1 MAGNVSGL
9 DPKLAQA
16 RQLQANFDAAVKSGD
31 NQKIAE
37 TNNAII
43 QFKSENPEFD
53 WTAIAHAN
61 DKPLSPLQKL
71 AKENDKADK
80 DIMAAG
86 LKTLD
91 SEKGNDLANA
101 LKAMVLSEKKEVYC
115 LLTDIARAKREN
127 QPTADLEKEL
137 DQKMRAAML
146 RGNGVK
152 SDGIDIT
159 GVSSIDTK
167 GQRHQSFTVDI
178 DVRDEEDIEAKMDK
192 PETRQRLS
200 RYYDEKEH
208 KMYEAASA
216 SKEDLAAHAQVL
228 KEKEDALEAA
238 LKAAK
243 AERKEIE
250 KKKGAITP
258 QESARLNELQEM
270 GEQLKQIKQARQA
283 AEGKGIRK
291 AKGAQHDN
299 SDAETRVS
307 RRQVYMDK
315 EAAKA
320 AVEKGADEDDVR
332 VATEDDMATLEALVL
347 TAANKYENAS
357 SAETKAIWRELVELQ
372 YEIGEDGKIVT
383 DEKGNFKQKQP
394 IAEVQTRDIQNALAD
409 LAGGDFC
416 ANYSEREIIAD
427 ETGRSKQDVRHMF
440 LTYGFDA
447 PAAIGKR
454 LVNGAIAGAPAFA
467 AGMLGLL
474 MKNRAEAHARTV
486 STADAHAVQRKQ
498 GELSVT
504 AEVWQPD
511 KRTEYKDEFG
521 RTRTKIEA
529 GDHVSNT
536 ETLVYD
542 IVAEASSHAEAVA
555 EAFAK
560 VAARIPVAAAFLP
573 AAASFL
579 AGFLRNPGECA
590 ATKAATKEK
599 LAEFVNMYKG
609 SSSKKLGNQV
619 IQLQKQI
626 SDLCGDE
633 RFGVAITAAVLE
645 RADGSQNTVMTR
657 REIEAAVR
665 MLEGIVEQ
673 LKKPQIKVEVPPQV
687 TVEEPSSEVCIDVEE
702 KTVANG
708 TMLKGLKLRTGGY
721 YLSQAYV
728 VDGNNLTEAQRIE
741 VQEKLKTLA
750 KFPDPNNKLDV
761 NLPNEITLDDGTV
774 VKLADNARDRIMK
787 QNAKSG
793 GKDPNYGKGDH
804 SKNQFRGK
812 TCDDS
817 QVGQWRDTEDQ
828 AWKDAENF
836 RKKKQQ

>member
-1 MAGNVSGL
+1 MAGNVPGI
-9 DPKLAQA
+9 DPKLTAMTVTELKTA
-16 RQLQANFDAAVKSGD
+16 K
-31 NQKIAE
+31 AE
-37 TNNAII
+37 GRITAEQYTQILE
-43 QFKSENPEFD
+43 FKAENPEAG
-53 WTAIAHAN
+53 TRVEHAESQE
-61 DKPLSPLQKL
+61 LSPLQKL

-91 SEKGNDLANA
+91 PEKANDLANA
-101 LKAMVLSEKKEVYC
+101 LKAMVLSEKKDVYC
-115 LLTDIARAKREN
+115 LLTDIAKAKRDGYR
-127 QPTADLEKEL
+127 TDDLEKEL

-152 SDGIDIT
+152 ADGVDIT

-178 DVRDEEDIEAKMDK
+178 DVRDEADIDKEMDK

-200 RYYDEKEH
+200 RYYDKKEH
-208 KMYEAASA
+208 KMYEAAST

-258 QESARLNELQEM
+258 KEDARLSELQEM
-270 GEQLKQIKQARQA
+270 DEQLKQIKLARQA
-283 AEGKGIRK
+283 AEGKRGV
-291 AKGAQHDN
+291 GAAREAHNDN
-299 SDAETRVS
+299 VEAETRVA

-320 AVEKGADEDDVR
+320 AVENGADKDDVR
-332 VATEDDMATLEALVL
+332 VATEDDVATLKALVL

-357 SAETKAIWRELVELQ
+357 SAEAKAIWRELVELQ
-372 YEIGEDGKIVT
+372 YEIGEDGKIAK
-383 DEKGNFKQKQP
+383 DADGNFKPKRT
-394 IAEVQTRDIQNALAD
+394 IAEVPTRDIQNALAD

-486 STADAHAVQRKQ
+486 STADARDVQRKQ

-511 KRTEYKDEFG
+511 RRTEFKDEFG

-542 IVAEASSHAEAVA
+542 IVAEASAHAEAVA

-590 ATKAATKEK
+590 ATKAATKDK
-599 LAEFVNMYKG
+599 LAEFVKMYKG
-609 SSSKKLGNQV
+609 KENKMLGNSV

-645 RADGSQNTVMTR
+645 RADGSQNKVMTR
-657 REIEAAVR
+657 REIEAAVG

-673 LKKPQIKVEVPPQV
+673 LKKPQTTVEIPPQGQ
-687 TVEEPSSEVCIDVEE
+687 VEETEDTTEVTTTQEPPKTECEE
-702 KTVANG
+702 TIV
-708 TMLKGLKLRTGGY
+708 TR
-721 YLSQAYV
+721 
-728 VDGNNLTEAQRIE
+728 
-741 VQEKLKTLA
+741 
-750 KFPDPNNKLDV
+750 PDMY
-761 NLPNEITLDDGTV
+761 TV
-774 VKLADNARDRIMK
+774 VKGDTVSDIIKAFYPNDYKKPELWEAFAKANSQLKNLNSIKEGDELKLPTLGDITPLGPETTPGQSKGKKRIHY
-787 QNAKSG
+787 NHISG
-793 GKDPNYGKGDH
+793 NTKVDMII
-804 SKNQFRGK
+804 K
-812 TCDDS
+812 T
-817 QVGQWRDTEDQ
+817 
-828 AWKDAENF
+828 
-836 RKKKQQ
+836 RKVPCPPEQQ